1 LTTAPAT
8 AVATT
13 DAPRSRELLLR
24 VLSAAAL
31 VPVII
36 LLLVLGGWPF
46 NVLVAVVAAVSA
58 YEICAM
64 ALRPLPPVAVV
75 GVACSAILPLCAPL
89 GPQVFTVLALLL
101 FVCVLAGLQS
111 VMWGTGDIATGV
123 AGIPWPLFG
132 LVYAALPLTLV
143 AQLRGWAGGDWWVIL
158 LLSITWMNDTG
169 AYFAGRA
176 FGRHKLLARVSPKK
190 TWEGFAGG
198 MVGSLVAAFVVRA
211 IGEDLNRWVS
221 VIPSARGFPALTVPD
236 CLFLGVAAA
245 ILGPSG
251 DLAESLLK
259 RAFGVKDSGKI
270 LPGHGGILD
279 RIDALL
285 FTAPLV
291 YFFAIAR
298 GHG

>member
-1 LTTAPAT
+1 
-8 AVATT
+8 
-13 DAPRSRELLLR
+13 

-46 NVLVAVVAAVSA
+46 DVLVAIVAAISA
-58 YEICAM
+58 FEVYAM
-64 ALRPLPPVAVV
+64 ALRPFPAIAGVSVA
-75 GVACSAILPLCAPL
+75 SAALLPLCAPF
-89 GPQVFTVLALLL
+89 GPHVFTALALLL
-101 FVCVLAGLQS
+101 FVSLLAGLQS
-111 VMWGTGDIATGV
+111 ALWGRGDLTAAV
-123 AGIPWPLFG
+123 WRVPWLLFG
-132 LVYAALPLTLV
+132 LVYAPLPLALV
-143 AQLRGWAGGDWWVIL
+143 AQLRGFPGGDWWVVL
-158 LLSITWMNDTG
+158 LLSVTWMNDTG

-176 FGRHKLLARVSPKK
+176 FGRHKLLPRVSPKK

-198 MVGSLVAAFVVRA
+198 MAGSLAAAFVVRT
-211 IGEDLNRWVS
+211 IGQDLGRWQS
-221 VIPSARGFPALTVPD
+221 ILPSAKGFPALTVVD
-236 CLFLGVAAA
+236 CLFLGLAAG

-291 YFFAIAR
+291 YFFALVSQR
-298 GHG
+298 GLR